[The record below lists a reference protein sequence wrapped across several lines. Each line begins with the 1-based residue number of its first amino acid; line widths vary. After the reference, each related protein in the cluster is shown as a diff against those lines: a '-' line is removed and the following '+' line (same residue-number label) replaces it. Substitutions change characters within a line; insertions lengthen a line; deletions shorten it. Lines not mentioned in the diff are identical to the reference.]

1 MVAGLG
7 TTGFETALFLSKGV
21 DVCLTESKITED
33 ISKNI
38 SILQSKNIK
47 TEVGGHTEKFVSD
60 MDILVVSREFHRR
73 HCLSDTQR
81 IGASPLSAR

>member
-1 MVAGLG
+1 MNIKDKKIVVAGLG
-7 TTGFETALFLSKGV
+7 TTGFETALFLSKKGV
-21 DVCLTESKITED
+21 DVYLTESKITED

-60 MDILVVSREFHRR
+60 MDILV
-73 HCLSDTQR
+73 
-81 IGASPLSAR
+81 